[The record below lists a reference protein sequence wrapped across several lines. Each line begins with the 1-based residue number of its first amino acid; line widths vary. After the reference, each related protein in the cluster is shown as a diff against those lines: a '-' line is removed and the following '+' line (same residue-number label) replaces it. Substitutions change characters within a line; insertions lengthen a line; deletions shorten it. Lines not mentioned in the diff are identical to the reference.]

1 MILLYVII
9 INKFLEIVKE
19 VILKM
24 TPLHKQLFVKLLE
37 LKIDSKE
44 EIKYDS
50 FFTLIEEYLKLEKSI
65 ENASTE
71 TVDYLIRARQDYIK
85 DILFEIENSPFY
97 KFDNFYSG
105 DLLTIRKIIGEQK
118 IDFGLLK
125 IVFSTFHKKRK
136 INYFTNI
143 QRILDSE
150 KRIDFKFIFILVDNL
165 LQEIHH
171 HNFSYEKIK
180 SLLRYVPHKD
190 NICLEIQRAFDSKS
204 DKNFPLCL
212 IKVEVPKELEG
223 HNLLVIENVKLYKIY
238 DEKWNL
244 TPNIYSDLYQD
255 YFEKFFIT
263 ENNKTKFKTKG
274 NLYLFETQNID
285 GADYQ
290 TRVRKAAQ
298 SIENNLKGLI
308 SNTGTRKKNI
318 IHPTAYTFTSEA
330 PDNYR
335 AFNIAIAGS
344 KNIPV
349 YQSRNSI
356 DVQEFYQEYLSSF
369 HKENF
374 NLDSFKTIYNLLDLI
389 KNTSEMTVENK
400 LVILWSCLEKI
411 CVDLN
416 RKAIIQKVQQI
427 ITKSHL
433 MYLLKQDLNEIWHR
447 IVENNF
453 HTQIDVL
460 KEVVVD
466 SDSKFV
472 RYKPRE
478 LFITLKEMNEANKKQ
493 IMEQDIV
500 LAAQISSFQENMHD
514 KNAIK
519 KYLKIEKSRIEQNI
533 RRIYRHR
540 NILTHTH
547 SQQNFDII
555 YFVMKLEKYLNGL
568 MSIIIH
574 YTLRNPELTIKDII
588 YAIDQTYN
596 YYESTI
602 IEGNNYEA
610 ILKPHYLLL

>member
-1 MILLYVII
+1 MI
-9 INKFLEIVKE
+9 
-19 VILKM
+19 
-24 TPLHKQLFVKLLE
+24 PLHKQLFINLLE
-37 LKIDSKE
+37 LKIETKE

-65 ENASTE
+65 ENASAE

-85 DILFEIENSPFY
+85 DILFEIENSPFSKY
-97 KFDNFYSG
+97 DNFYSG
-105 DLLTIRKIIGEQK
+105 DLLTIKNIIKGQK
-118 IDFGLLK
+118 IDFELLK
-125 IVFSTFHKKRK
+125 IIFNTFHKKRT

-143 QRILDSE
+143 QRILDNQ
-150 KRIDFKFIFILVDNL
+150 KRIDFKYIFILVDNL
-165 LQEIHH
+165 LQEINY

-180 SLLRYVPHKD
+180 SLLKYTSDKY
-190 NICLEIQRAFDSKS
+190 NICLEIQHSFDSKS
-204 DKNFPLCL
+204 EKKFPLCL

-223 HNLLVIENVKLYKIY
+223 QDLLIIDNVKFYKVY
-238 DEKWNL
+238 DVEWNL
-244 TPNIYSDLYQD
+244 VSTVYSDLYKEHL
-255 YFEKFFIT
+255 EKFFIT
-263 ENNKTKFKTKG
+263 ENNKIKYKSKG
-274 NLYLFETQNID
+274 NLYLFETQNLD

-290 TRVRKAAQ
+290 TRIRKAAQ
-298 SIENNLKGLI
+298 SVESNLKDLM

-318 IHPTAYTFTSEA
+318 IHTTAYTFTSEA
-330 PDNYR
+330 PDKYR
-335 AFNIAIAGS
+335 AFNIAVAGS

-349 YQSRNSI
+349 YQNRNKR
-356 DVQEFYQEYLSSF
+356 DVQEFYKEYLSSF

-374 NLDSFKTIYNLLDLI
+374 KLDSFKTIYNLLDLI

-433 MYLLKQDLNEIWHR
+433 MYILKQDLNEIWHG

-453 HTQIDVL
+453 HNQIEVL
-460 KEVVVD
+460 KEVIVD
-466 SDSKFV
+466 PSDDFV
-472 RYKPRE
+472 KYKPKE
-478 LFITLKEMNEANKKQ
+478 LFVVLKGMDKENQ
-493 IMEQDIV
+493 TTIMEKDIV
-500 LAAQISSFQENMHD
+500 LAALINSFQENMKD
-514 KNAIK
+514 KNTIK
-519 KYLKIEKSRIEQNI
+519 KYLKIEKSRVEQNI

-547 SQQNFDII
+547 SQQNFDIM
-555 YFVMKLEKYLNGL
+555 YFVMKLEKYLSGL
-568 MSIIIH
+568 ISIIIH

-602 IEGNNYEA
+602 IDSNDYNS